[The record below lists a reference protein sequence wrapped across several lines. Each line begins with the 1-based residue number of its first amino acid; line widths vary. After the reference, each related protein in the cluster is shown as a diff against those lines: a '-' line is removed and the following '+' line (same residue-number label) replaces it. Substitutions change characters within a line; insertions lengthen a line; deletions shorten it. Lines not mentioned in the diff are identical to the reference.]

1 MHLGFFLIAT
11 MLDFFELLPQSN
23 VINKVLNKVRELN
36 DFMFMTVMMPISMV
50 NMYFLFLKHF
60 EIEILYCE

>member
-1 MHLGFFLIAT
+1 MHLGFFLLAT
-11 MLDFFELLPQSN
+11 VLDFFELLPQSN